1 MADDLDRLER
11 EVETARARLSDDLA
25 TLRTPSTYSDFTE
38 SLRQTAVDT
47 KNTVVE
53 EVRNR
58 TSSAVEDALE
68 TLKAKAAANPTAT
81 LVIGAGLAWHLL
93 RRPPIVTALVGGGLI
108 SLLRTPAAATGKS
121 TQEHLDDA
129 RENLGA
135 QASEMT
141 RVAANAARQSAE
153 FAKSKAAE
161 IGEQV
166 RDAAEG
172 AAGQVQE
179 FAAAKVAA
187 LSGRDEERDAPF
199 AIGEANGHGPERS
212 MRPARDGV
220 LLGAAGL
227 AVGTALA
234 VALQR
239 RAAAGGDRHAAAVRR
254 SAAPSSKNRSTAQR
268 RG

>member
-25 TLRTPSTYSDFTE
+25 TLRSPSTYSDLTE

-47 KNTVVE
+47 KNTVVD

-58 TSSAVEDALE
+58 TSSAVEDAIE

-129 RENLGA
+129 RENLEA

-141 RVAANAARQSAE
+141 RVAGNAAR
-153 FAKSKAAE
+153 
-161 IGEQV
+161 
-166 RDAAEG
+166 
-172 AAGQVQE
+172 
-179 FAAAKVAA
+179 
-187 LSGRDEERDAPF
+187 
-199 AIGEANGHGPERS
+199 
-212 MRPARDGV
+212 
-220 LLGAAGL
+220 
-227 AVGTALA
+227 
-234 VALQR
+234 
-239 RAAAGGDRHAAAVRR
+239 
-254 SAAPSSKNRSTAQR
+254 
-268 RG
+268 